1 MLRESHLTRAF
12 LMVARV
18 AILATAYAGGLP
30 LLATGADDATVV
42 QPPRH
47 GTEESRDRRRED
59 QERREQAAQARV
71 TMQGRVVDSYESF
84 KGVAGATLEFVKG
97 PNAGR
102 STVADSRGA
111 FSFSD
116 LTPGVGGH
124 AIRISHPDYRT
135 STFEPAVWFNKVSQF
150 DPRLTPLTVP
160 PKAREA
166 MLTATDSFR
175 GSISSAQAVCDM
187 PDQDYPC
194 EKFRLSSASGKTSLS
209 AELTWTT
216 PTYADLDLI
225 LYDNGRPIARSVS
238 NGPKK
243 DVLNA
248 RISGSG
254 PFEIRVIAASRGGA
268 ASFTLDVK
276 RTN

>member
-1 MLRESHLTRAF
+1 MLRRPILVRAF
-12 LMVARV
+12 LMGAVL
-18 AILATAYAGGLP
+18 AIACAGGLP
-30 LLATGADDATVV
+30 LLATGADGASGI

-47 GTEESRDRRRED
+47 GTEESREKRREH
-59 QERREQAAQARV
+59 QERQEQAAQTRV

-84 KGVAGATLEFVKG
+84 KGVPGATIEFVKG

-102 STVADSRGA
+102 STIADSRGA

-124 AIRISHPDYRT
+124 GVRISHPGYRT

-150 DPRLTPLTVP
+150 NPRLTPLVVP
-160 PKAREA
+160 PKAVAA

-238 NGPKK
+238 SGSKK

-254 PFEIRVIAASRGGA
+254 PFDIRVIAAPRGGR
-268 ASFTLDVK
+268 ASFTLAVK